1 MALDTKETVLR
12 ARKNGVV
19 IPAFN
24 IPHLPMLKA
33 VVEAIR
39 DEDSVAMIEVA
50 RVEWEK
56 FSAQSLEAV
65 AEEYRKY
72 ADEKRTMLHLD
83 HVPVVD
89 EDYKKVD
96 YMPIIERAVKAGFGS
111 VMVDASRLSFEEN
124 AAATKQVADRAHAA
138 GIPCEAELGAV
149 MGHESGEMMPYEEIF
164 ATKTGF
170 TKLDEAKRF
179 VQESGCDWL
188 SVAVGN
194 IHGAIADATRDQ
206 KKPTA
211 RLDVEHI
218 AALHE
223 ATGIPLVLHGGSGI
237 DPEYIRAG
245 IKAGIAKINVGTEVR
260 QVYEAALKESGN
272 DIEAGRKAVYD
283 AVRALLHDTLRI
295 SGTRSLLYGE

>member
-83 HVPVVD
+83 HVPVID

-223 ATGIPLVLHGGSGI
+223 ATGIPLVLHGSGI